1 MVGDEAEA
9 PSPLRYY
16 LGKTVSLVYR
26 ILLAALHFAAWY
38 LILAETVVAP
48 APLYLTAAA
57 VFWAVYGLAALV
69 SVVVP
74 IETASLVAVVIALVA
89 PVFGGYVRN
98 MKPLVKKAGYAW
110 WTNEA
115 FFTFAT
121 EAYDD
126 LCVPL
131 SSRRRARALS
141 TSSRWVR
148 VARIVRR
155 ALALPSAP
163 SLPASLAQVLHRQDG
178 RRVGLRARPHGARPR
193 RRRAHR
199 RRVPR
204 ARVRL
209 PRRPQP
215 REAELGPFP
224 TRARARAIF
233 AFGLGRIPRLH
244 SPLQSSPKSAQRT
257 CPAYWTG
264 LCVVGR
270 SRNGGAASCQSSEPR
285 SSSASICAWNA
296 SGAWDWSRIC
306 ACAPEKSL
314 NSFSTAT

>member
-98 MKPLVKKAGYAW
+98 MKPIVKKAGYAW

-141 TSSRWVR
+141 R
-148 VARIVRR
+148 
-155 ALALPSAP
+155 P
-163 SLPASLAQVLHRQDG
+163 LPAG
-178 RRVGLRARPHGARPR
+178 
-193 RRRAHR
+193 
-199 RRVPR
+199 
-204 ARVRL
+204 
-209 PRRPQP
+209 
-215 REAELGPFP
+215 
-224 TRARARAIF
+224 
-233 AFGLGRIPRLH
+233 FG
-244 SPLQSSPKSAQRT
+244 
-257 CPAYWTG
+257 
-264 LCVVGR
+264 
-270 SRNGGAASCQSSEPR
+270 SRGS
-285 SSSASICAWNA
+285 
-296 SGAWDWSRIC
+296 
-306 ACAPEKSL
+306 
-314 NSFSTAT
+314 